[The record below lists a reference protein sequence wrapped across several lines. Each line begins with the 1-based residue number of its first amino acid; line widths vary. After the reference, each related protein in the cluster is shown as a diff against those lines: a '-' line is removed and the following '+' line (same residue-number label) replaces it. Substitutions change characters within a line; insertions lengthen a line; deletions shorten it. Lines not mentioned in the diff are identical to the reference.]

1 MSIDTCK
8 LLRKSVIA
16 NTLFMEQFQLSLLLK
31 IIGLGS
37 ASGLIYSNNNLTLIG
52 DNSGFLYDYNITT
65 KKLSTHA
72 LIENAKAN
80 IEKKLKPD
88 FEAIAKFENSYYI
101 FGSGSTENRNIMLEV
116 DAVSKKV
123 NAKTDLSY
131 FYESLQSFGNIKEKD
146 FNIEGATF
154 DGQNWY
160 IANRGNGKK
169 TKNIIFTVKGK
180 SLDGEIQIVANKF
193 KLPKLNDVKTSFT
206 DIIKVNNKIYF
217 LAAAEDTD
225 STFFDGEVMGTIIGC
240 IDIKT
245 MTIDFT
251 HQISKTQKFE
261 GLTVFEQTDDK
272 ITFLLCEDNDTTL
285 LESNIYKLTLSK

>member
-1 MSIDTCK
+1 MNQ
-8 LLRKSVIA
+8 V
-16 NTLFMEQFQLSLLLK
+16 QLSFLFK

-37 ASGLIYSNNNLTLIG
+37 ASGLIYSTNTLTLIG
-52 DNSGFLYDYNITT
+52 DNSGFLYSYNILT
-65 KKLSTHA
+65 KKLTTHP
-72 LIENAKAN
+72 LIENAKPN

-88 FEAIAKFENSYYI
+88 FEAITQFGNSFFI
-101 FGSGSTENRNIMLEV
+101 FGSGSTENRNIMLEIN
-116 DAVSKKV
+116 ATTKKV
-123 NAKTDLSY
+123 TTKSDLSG
-131 FYESLQSFGNIKEKD
+131 FYLGLQSFGNINQKD
-146 FNIEGATF
+146 FNIEGAAF

-169 TKNIIFTVKGK
+169 TKNIIFTITGK
-180 SLDGEIQIVANKF
+180 SLQDEIQIVANKF
-193 KLPKLNDVKTSFT
+193 KLPKLNKVKTSFT
-206 DIIKVNNKIYF
+206 DLILVGNKIYF

-240 IDIKT
+240 IDLKT

-251 HQISKTQKFE
+251 HQISNNQKFE
-261 GLTVFEQTDDK
+261 GLAVFEQSETE

>member
-1 MSIDTCK
+1 
-8 LLRKSVIA
+8 
-16 NTLFMEQFQLSLLLK
+16 MEQLQLSLLVK

-52 DNSGFLYDYNITT
+52 DNSGFLYDYNIKT
-65 KKLSTHA
+65 KKLCTHP
-72 LIENAKAN
+72 LIENAKEN

-88 FEAIAKFENSYYI
+88 FEAIAKFDSSYFI

-116 DAVSKKV
+116 DAISKKV
-123 NAKTDLSY
+123 IAKTDLSA
-131 FYESLQSFGNIKEKD
+131 FYLGLQSFGDIKEKD
-146 FNIEGATF
+146 FNIEGASF
-154 DGQNWY
+154 DGQTWY

-180 SLDGEIQIVANKF
+180 SLDAEIQIVANKF

-206 DIIKVNNKIYF
+206 DIVKVNNKIYF

-251 HQISKTQKFE
+251 HQISKNQKFE
-261 GLTVFEQTDDK
+261 GLTVFEHTTDN

-285 LESNIYKLTLSK
+285 LESNIYKLTLSKCIQF